1 MTGGLEAYAAGLK
14 EAGADV
20 DNAKLVI
27 TNGLQIVGIEN
38 PAEGIDM
45 ILLPVNDSTILLFA
59 CTPLNGDEEWDQV
72 KAYIASSIRLAE

>member
-72 KAYIASSIRLAE
+72 TAYIASSIRLAE